1 MQIAT
6 SRKRGCSRNS
16 QSWESVGKLPTN
28 TDEAGSYSHEK
39 MLYLF
44 NTTIMPNEG
53 IFINRKV
60 SLKEALE
67 VCDRHYCPPSE
78 EYLADFANAQGSAF
92 ADPVGYQFISAI
104 GHQGSADVFNV
115 LGFCNKTV
123 TVNRIQAQMK
133 AGDEAIAL
141 KVLGRLPEG
150 AILTM
155 DELQQVGYEFYHI
168 VNLGTKWIKD
178 TNSEMLAMTEFG
190 YCTDDCIVIPKN

>member
-1 MQIAT
+1 
-6 SRKRGCSRNS
+6 
-16 QSWESVGKLPTN
+16 
-28 TDEAGSYSHEK
+28 

-44 NTTIMPNEG
+44 NTTIMPNGG

-60 SLKEALE
+60 TLNKALE
-67 VCDRHYCPPSE
+67 ICNRHYRQPSE

-92 ADPVGYQFISAI
+92 ADPGGYQFISAI
-104 GHQGSADVFNV
+104 GHQGSADAFNV

-123 TVNRIQAQMK
+123 TVNRIPAQMK

-155 DELQQVGYEFYHI
+155 TKLEKIGYEFYHI
-168 VNLGTKWIKD
+168 VNLGTNWIKETD
-178 TNSEMLAMTEFG
+178 SEMVAMTEFG
-190 YCTDDCIVIPKN
+190 YCNDDCIVIPKI